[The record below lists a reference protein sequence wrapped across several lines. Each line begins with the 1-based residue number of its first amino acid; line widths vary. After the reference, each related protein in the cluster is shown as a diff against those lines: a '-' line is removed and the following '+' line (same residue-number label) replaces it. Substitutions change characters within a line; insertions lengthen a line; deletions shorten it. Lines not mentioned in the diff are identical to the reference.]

1 MLFSMIKAG
10 LKNLSIIDNIFLK
23 LQYFK
28 VSDTPMRAGTWL
40 FGSTF
45 TDAYLQF
52 QKSQKAN
59 FSCICSTFG
68 MLHIYHA
75 TNRNLALW
83 GVYELSKLLLF
94 YAKI

>member
-1 MLFSMIKAG
+1 MLFNMIKEG
-10 LKNLSIIDNIFLK
+10 LKKFSIVGNVFLK

-28 VSDTPMRAGTWL
+28 VSDTPMRAGTQL

-59 FSCICSTFG
+59 FSCMCSTFG
-68 MLHIYHA
+68 MLLISHA
-75 TNRNLALW
+75 T
-83 GVYELSKLLLF
+83 K
-94 YAKI
+94 